1 MAERKKYDFTSA
13 GIERIKDEL
22 DRRKG
27 QERTDIAE
35 RIKTALSFGDLSENS
50 EYDDAKE
57 AQAVNEARIAE
68 LEDLIKNA
76 NVIEQSE
83 ISNDKVSLGAKVT
96 ISEVGAD
103 DVMEFTLVSAKEEDI
118 FEQRISAES
127 PLGAAILN
135 KSVGETVQVNTPSG
149 IIRYTVEKIG

>member
-76 NVIEQSE
+76 NVIEQSD